1 MAANPTFVRLPPRA
15 TQLWQLTLLLC
26 VCPLGYTAMAANP
39 TFVHLPPLGY
49 GKLTLILG
57 LCPSI
62 ATTRVIEL
70 AYDKLKFLAFSENA
84 PSGDGGLGL
93 GREDLKTGTS
103 WG

>member
-1 MAANPTFVRLPPRA
+1 
-15 TQLWQLTLLLC
+15 
-26 VCPLGYTAMAANP
+26 MAANP

-103 WG
+103 WGR